1 MMKVSLFITCLC
13 DMFHPN
19 IGKDTVEVLER
30 FGCDV
35 DFPEAQ
41 TCCGQPAFNSGYLR
55 QSKKAMKQMIRSFEH
70 AHYIVGPSGSCVSM
84 LKEYPKIFAGDK
96 EWEEKAKEFAEKVYE
111 LTQFLVDVL
120 KVTNVGSNFKGT
132 VTYHPSCH
140 MTRILGV
147 KDAPVILLQNIKGV
161 DLIELPKKENCCGFG
176 GTFAIKNAAI
186 SSEMAAE
193 KSQHISET
201 KAEYLVGGDMA
212 CLMNIGGMMSRE
224 GKNVKVIHIA
234 EILNCR

>member
-1 MMKVSLFITCLC
+1 MKVSLFITCLC

-84 LKEYPKIFAGDK
+84 LKEYPQIFVGDK